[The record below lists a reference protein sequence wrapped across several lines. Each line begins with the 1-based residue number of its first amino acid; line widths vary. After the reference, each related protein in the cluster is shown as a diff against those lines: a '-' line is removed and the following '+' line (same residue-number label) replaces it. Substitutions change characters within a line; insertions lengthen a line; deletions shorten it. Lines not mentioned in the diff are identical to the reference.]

1 MEEKMKKGM
10 DNEATA
16 SHDMALVRF
25 MEHWDHRCSYGIYC
39 RRFSR
44 PGLAFIRNGSDVGG
58 VRCDEK
64 AASPFGS

>member
-25 MEHWDHRCSYGIYC
+25 MEHWDHRCS
-39 RRFSR
+39 
-44 PGLAFIRNGSDVGG
+44 
-58 VRCDEK
+58 
-64 AASPFGS
+64 